1 MKISLCRQFFITGF
15 CCVMKISR
23 MRQFFIIIHRTRV
36 AFVMKISCIG
46 EKFITSRQP
55 RLTLKKKIVRNCQ
68 YQEIFIIK
76 NKQKKEK

>member
-1 MKISLCRQFFITGF
+1 
-15 CCVMKISR
+15 
-23 MRQFFIIIHRTRV
+23 
-36 AFVMKISCIG
+36 MKISCIG